1 MRLSSPPF
9 VRLFLSLSL
18 ALSLSQNFQ
27 NSPGVA
33 EGRGSDQKVGAR
45 AGDEAQGVVSR
56 LGVPV
61 LFWVSKRTG
70 EIKISEIDLFFFF
83 FSFPERVEVRKKK
96 IEKVKDL
103 QKTKLEK
110 IRKNSLPEVDVGV
123 VENIAVEVEVVE
135 ALIF

>member
-1 MRLSSPPF
+1 M
-9 VRLFLSLSL
+9 
-18 ALSLSQNFQ
+18 
-27 NSPGVA
+27 
-33 EGRGSDQKVGAR
+33 
-45 AGDEAQGVVSR
+45 
-56 LGVPV
+56 
-61 LFWVSKRTG
+61 FWVSKRTG

-103 QKTKLEK
+103 RKTKLEK